1 MRRILHSLVIAVVV
15 ATGQPVNASIIEGDQ
30 VACDTVTGGG
40 WILGSDSGTS
50 SVAAGAKANFGV
62 GGGVKNGAFWG
73 HLEYN
78 DHSTSPPMQ
87 VHGTGVTG
95 YFLGADAN
103 ERVITGTAEVNGVP
117 GFTYKVE
124 VIDNAEPGRD
134 IDAFSISV
142 DGYAAGFE
150 YGDGPIAGG
159 NIQLHKRNPSN
170 TPPPGNSCP

>member
-1 MRRILHSLVIAVVV
+1 MRKILHSLVIAVMVV
-15 ATGQPVNASIIEGDQ
+15 AGQPVSASIPNGDQ

-40 WILGSDSGTS
+40 WILGSGTS

-78 DHSTSPPMQ
+78 DHSTSPPTQ

-95 YFLGADAN
+95 YFLGAEPD

-124 VIDNAEPGRD
+124 VIDNGEPGRG

-142 DGYAAGFE
+142 SNGYAAGFE
-150 YGDGPIAGG
+150 YGDGSIAGG
-159 NIQLHKRNPSN
+159 NIQLHKSNPSN
-170 TPPPGNSCP
+170 TPPEGLSCP